1 MLNVVMLSVVAPSKK
16 VIKLAK
22 KAIEAMCLDNKTF
35 YSGNSAL

>member
-1 MLNVVMLSVVAPSKK
+1 MLNVVKLSVAAPSKK

-22 KAIEAMCLDNKTF
+22 KAIEALGLYNKTF